1 MFGMKKVDVQDSGSK
16 YSEPNVSDEFKEPDI
31 QEIYLP
37 DEIKASDTGDAVLN
51 EKIAELS
58 KLGYQFLKEGNIED
72 SINSFEEVLTLDPN
86 NNYAL
91 VGLGDAMRK
100 NHDYLKSIEYYNK
113 CLQFH
118 ENNNYALFGL
128 ADCYKALNQFTKAI
142 QIWEQYLKHDDK
154 NITVLTRVAD
164 AYRKIRIFKR
174 SKEIYLKVLELENTN
189 PYALIGL
196 GHLHYDYKEYKE
208 ALHYWTRMYNQNQES
223 CDIRVLTSL
232 GNCHRKLKTYAD
244 GIPYFNK
251 ALERDPV
258 NFYALFGMA
267 DCYRGLN
274 RQKESIYFWNK
285 ILDIDPENKV
295 ILTRAG
301 DAYRNIGE
309 YDKAKEYYNKAL
321 DIDFDIYAALGLAL
335 LCKDEGKYEE
345 AIERLKQLIRGDKK
359 NYRLYVDLADCFLQ
373 MGRKAEAVSTLEEF
387 QRTGIKSQ
395 AVNEMMDRLR
405 Y

>member
-1 MFGMKKVDVQDSGSK
+1 M
-16 YSEPNVSDEFKEPDI
+16 
-31 QEIYLP
+31 
-37 DEIKASDTGDAVLN
+37 
-51 EKIAELS
+51 
-58 KLGYQFLKEGNIED
+58 
-72 SINSFEEVLTLDPN
+72 
-86 NNYAL
+86 
-91 VGLGDAMRK
+91 
-100 NHDYLKSIEYYNK
+100 
-113 CLQFH
+113 LQFH

-196 GHLHYDYKEYKE
+196 GHLHYDYKEYRE
-208 ALHYWTRMYNQNQES
+208 ALHYWTRMYNQNHDS

-232 GNCHRKLKTYAD
+232 GNCHRKLKTYEE

-285 ILDIDPENKV
+285 ILDIDPQNKV

-301 DAYRNIGE
+301 DAYRNIAE
-309 YDKAKEYYNKAL
+309 FAKAKDYYEKAL

-345 AIERLKQLIRGDKK
+345 AIERLKSLIRDDRK
-359 NYRLYVDLADCFLQ
+359 NYRLYVDLAECYIKIN
-373 MGRKAEAVSTLEEF
+373 RKPEAVAVLEDF
-387 QRTGIKSQ
+387 QKIGIKSQ
-395 AVNEMMDRLR
+395 AVNDLLERIK
-405 Y
+405 